1 MDWEALKIWLMSQG
15 DYAFRILLAGA
26 CGAVIGYERINRMK
40 EAGIRTHLIV
50 CMASSLMMIVSKYGF
65 FDVLAMGGEA
75 VKLDP
80 SRVAS
85 GIVTGVGFLG
95 AGMIFINKQN
105 QNVRGL
111 TTSAGIWATVGIGMA
126 VGSGMYALGIFAT
139 VVIILAQIL
148 LHKNLR
154 WLHVPQSEQIV
165 LEIKDRSSSVDF
177 VKGILSRHK
186 VEVKSMKIVR
196 IDGDYIDIEAQ
207 VKVPENFD
215 RIKLMELFQ
224 SNPDIRMVEF

>member
-1 MDWEALKIWLMSQG
+1 MDWDVVLNWFLTQGNYAL
-15 DYAFRILLAGA
+15 RILIAGA
-26 CGAVIGYERINRMK
+26 CGACIGYERISRMK

-50 CMASSLMMIVSKYGF
+50 CMASSMMMLVSKYGF

-105 QNVRGL
+105 QNVKGL

-126 VGSGMYALGIFAT
+126 IGSGMYALGIFAT
-139 VVIILAQIL
+139 VVIILAQVL

-154 WLHVPQSEQIV
+154 WLHVPQSEQIA
-165 LEIKDRSSSVDF
+165 LEIKDRSASVDF
-177 VKGILSRHK
+177 VKSVLKRNK
-186 VEVKSMKIVR
+186 VEIKSMKIVR
-196 IDGDYIDIEAQ
+196 IDGDYIDFEAQ
-207 VKVPENFD
+207 IKVPDDFD
-215 RIKLMELFQ
+215 RMKLLELFQ